1 MPRPPSLLVLVL
13 ILASLP
19 LCLAAGETIP
29 QDIARA
35 AAAAGD
41 AIGAARACGTAEEA
55 LDPLSTGY
63 VRRIAPHPQAGRL
76 AALFA
81 IAQVSAYER
90 TLLDGGAACAGV
102 AERLEA
108 LRRSD

>member
-1 MPRPPSLLVLVL
+1 MSRPLMLLL
-13 ILASLP
+13 ILLALASP
-19 LCLAAGETIP
+19 PIPSAAGEAIP
-29 QDIARA
+29 QDVARA

-41 AIGAARACGTAEEA
+41 AIGTARACGTAEEE

-76 AALFA
+76 AALFS

-90 TLLDGGAACAGV
+90 TLLDGGAVCA
-102 AERLEA
+102 AAAARLEA
-108 LRRSD
+108 LRQTD

>member
-1 MPRPPSLLVLVL
+1 MPRLPILLLLPV
-13 ILASLP
+13 LASLP
-19 LCLAAGETIP
+19 LRPAAGEAIP
-29 QDIARA
+29 QDVART

-41 AIGAARACGTAEEA
+41 AIGAARACGTAEED
-55 LDPLSTGY
+55 LDPLSTSY

-90 TLLDGGAACAGV
+90 TLLDGGAACAGI

-108 LRRSD
+108 LRRND

>member
-1 MPRPPSLLVLVL
+1 MSRAPLLLALLL
-13 ILASLP
+13 IAGP
-19 LCLAAGETIP
+19 AAAETIP
-29 QDIARA
+29 QDAARA

-41 AIGAARACGTAEEA
+41 AIGAARACGVAEAA
-55 LDPLSTGY
+55 LDPLSTAY

-76 AALFA
+76 AALFS

-102 AERLEA
+102 SARLEA
-108 LRRSD
+108 LRPTE